1 MRFVLVKDGNEQFVL
16 MCSHLGWA
24 PEDIILAYSY
34 RFKIEVIFK
43 YLKHVL
49 GSFCYH
55 FWTLAMPRVSKKGKV
70 DLNNVGEAQQRRIAK
85 TVDAIEAFVNFGC
98 IALGILQILAMNYPQ
113 TIWSKY
119 TGWLRTKRSEI
130 PSIETV
136 RLVIQ
141 KVSTTISKISD
152 IRRYIR

>member
-1 MRFVLVKDGNEQFVL
+1 
-16 MCSHLGWA
+16 
-24 PEDIILAYSY
+24 
-34 RFKIEVIFK
+34 
-43 YLKHVL
+43 
-49 GSFCYH
+49 
-55 FWTLAMPRVSKKGKV
+55 MPRVSKKGKV